1 MSQLMSLML
10 AFQMTLALCEQVS
23 AMPDGDGQQIGIL
36 IVTPLPLPA
45 PPQPTPKCEKDD
57 CRS

>member
-1 MSQLMSLML
+1 ML